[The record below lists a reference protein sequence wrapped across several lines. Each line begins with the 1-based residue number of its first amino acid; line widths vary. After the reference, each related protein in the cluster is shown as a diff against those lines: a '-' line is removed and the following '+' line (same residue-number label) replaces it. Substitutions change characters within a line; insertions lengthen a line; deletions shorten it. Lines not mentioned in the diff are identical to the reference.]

1 MTAPLP
7 FTWPWALVFWVVNT
21 WVYTPEFRLI
31 GRSVGGNP
39 VPAEDRGSMRVL
51 IVGYFF
57 ALFAAFLLPFLAP
70 GAALPGD
77 SRIWFVTGLV
87 LLIAGSALRRHC
99 FRVLGAFFTGAV
111 TIQAGHRVVDTGAY
125 RWVRHPGYSAG
136 LLIVLGTA
144 VACGN
149 WLGTA
154 VAFVLAFA
162 GYLYRA
168 RIEEQALLAA
178 LGEPYARF
186 MATRRR
192 FIPFVV

>member
-1 MTAPLP
+1 MTTPLP
-7 FTWPWALVFWVVNT
+7 FAWPWALVFWAVNG

-31 GRSVGGNP
+31 GRSTGTRP
-39 VPAEDRGSMRVL
+39 PAEDRGSMQVL
-51 IVGYFF
+51 LAGY
-57 ALFAAFLLPFLAP
+57 AAAMFAAFLFPFLAP
-70 GAALPGD
+70 GAVLPGD
-77 SRIWFVTGLV
+77 RRIWFVAGLV
-87 LLIAGSALRRHC
+87 LLVAGSALRRHC

-149 WLGTA
+149 WLGAA
-154 VAFVLAFA
+154 VSFVLAFA
-162 GYLYRA
+162 GYFHRA

-186 MATRRR
+186 MATRKR
-192 FIPFVV
+192 FIPFIS

>member
-7 FTWPWALVFWVVNT
+7 FAWPWALVFWAVNT
-21 WVYTPEFRLI
+21 WVYMPEFRVI
-31 GRSVGGNP
+31 GRSVGNP

-51 IVGYFF
+51 LVAYAAAI
-57 ALFAAFLLPFLAP
+57 FAAFLLPFFAP
-70 GAALPGD
+70 SAALPGD
-77 SRIWFVTGLV
+77 RRAWFVAGL
-87 LLIAGSALRRHC
+87 LLMIAGTLLRRHC

-111 TIQAGHRVVDTGAY
+111 TIQAGHRVIDSGAY

-149 WLGTA
+149 WLGVA
-154 VAFVLAFA
+154 VSFVLAFA
-162 GYLYRA
+162 GYFHRA
-168 RIEEQALLAA
+168 RIEEQALLAS